1 MSAFA
6 GIGDETAA
14 ASGRWVLAGV
24 AAELAARLRASPTFI
39 RVLIL
44 IAAYLQFWPTFGIY
58 CVAALVLP
66 HDGRRLPDWSNLV
79 GLLRALALMGV
90 AVIGLATLSL
100 DDSVFNQSPPVWI
113 AFGGVELL
121 LWLVVLDSRRPAQAV
136 PAHEDRRV
144 VLSAAPPVAAALA
157 LAAVME
163 LFPQAP
169 VGRLLDLVLIVLG
182 LLGWV
187 QGQRLNTRVYTAACL
202 PLGLVALLLAGGGA
216 RLAGGVGKLIATPT
230 SVRAGHDY
238 TRAVGLVRLDL
249 GRLRPG
255 SGQRTSHWS
264 ANAGIGTVQ
273 IVVPADALTTVHVAI
288 GSGNLS
294 WAQLR
299 FGHAQ
304 AFMLTRTIQITP
316 SQASGG
322 AALRARQRLTVDAT
336 VGRGCVEIESVSSQA
351 VC

>member
-1 MSAFA
+1 MSALTA
-6 GIGDETAA
+6 TGEETAA
-14 ASGRWVLAGV
+14 ASARWVLGGV

-44 IAAYLQFWPTFGIY
+44 IAAYLQFWPTFAIY
-58 CVAALVLP
+58 CGAALVLP

-90 AVIGLATLSL
+90 AVVGLGTLSL
-100 DDSVFNQSPPVWI
+100 DDSVFSQSPQVWV

-121 LWLVVLDSRRPAQAV
+121 LWLVVLDSRRPAQTVRAQD
-136 PAHEDRRV
+136 DRRV
-144 VLSAAPPVAAALA
+144 VLSAAPPVAVALT

-163 LFPQAP
+163 LLPQAP
-169 VGRLLDLVLIVLG
+169 VGRLLELMLVVLG
-182 LLGWV
+182 LFGWA
-187 QGQRLNTRVYTAACL
+187 QAQRVSARVYTAACL

-216 RLAGGVGKLIATPT
+216 KLVGGFGNLTVTPT
-230 SVRAGHDY
+230 SSRAGHDY
-238 TRAVGLVRLDL
+238 TRAVGFVRLDL
-249 GRLRPG
+249 GRLQPA
-255 SGQRTSHWS
+255 SGRWASHWS

-273 IVVPADALTTVHVAI
+273 IVVPADAFTTVHVAI

-299 FGHAQ
+299 FGHIQ
-304 AFMLTRTIQITP
+304 AFMLRRTVEITP

-322 AALRARQRLTVDAT
+322 EVLRARQRLTVTAT
-336 VGRGCVEIESVSSQA
+336 VGRGCVEIESVSSEA
-351 VC
+351 FC